1 MSIIKGQFSSLF
13 VDLFFSLFFDQ
24 TFQHCQVVDVFLRNS
39 MTSGKLALEGERQK
53 DDENRS
59 IETKNFIDFL
69 RKLFFEIR

>member
-13 VDLFFSLFFDQ
+13 VDLFFSLFFHQ
-24 TFQHCQVVDVFLRNS
+24 TFQHCQVVDVILRNS

-59 IETKNFIDFL
+59 IETKISLIF
-69 RKLFFEIR
+69 